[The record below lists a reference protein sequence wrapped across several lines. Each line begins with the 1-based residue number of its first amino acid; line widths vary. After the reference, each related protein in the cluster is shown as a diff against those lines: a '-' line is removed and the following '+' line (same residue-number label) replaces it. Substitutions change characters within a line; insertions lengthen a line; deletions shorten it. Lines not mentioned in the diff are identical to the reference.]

1 MKRLILAAL
10 ATLATGSVFAQQFT
24 PPGQPFVPVVQDVLR
39 VGDDF
44 TTLFISC
51 GTPVTPTCP
60 QTRTPLERPVLV
72 HYITIGG
79 RSTSNCSGWLA
90 VSRTTIEGTVQTEL
104 MRLVLAAGATDNM
117 VLTFP
122 KPLRLEAG
130 DVIGLFV
137 AQGTCAV
144 IADLGVEFAD

>member
-10 ATLATGSVFAQQFT
+10 ATLVTSGALAQQFT
-24 PPGQPFVPVVQDVLR
+24 PPARPFAPDVLR
-39 VGDDF
+39 LGDDF

-51 GTPVTPTCP
+51 GTPITPTCP
-60 QTRTPLERPVLV
+60 QTRAPLERPVLV

-79 RSTSNCSGWLA
+79 RSTTNCSGWLYVNRA
-90 VSRTTIEGTVQTEL
+90 TTDGVVQTEL

-122 KPLRLEAG
+122 KPLRLETG
-130 DVIGLFV
+130 DVIGLAV

-144 IADLGVEFAD
+144 LADFGVELAD